1 MIPFIVLFC
10 VISNG
15 HSLTCSLQGDR
26 TADCRSLDLQ
36 SIPSHLKSS
45 ITHLNMRD
53 NNLTEL
59 NPGDLQFYPNIT
71 ELDLSYNHLSRIQPG
86 VFMGMSSIERLEL
99 VGNKLNYCN
108 DSLPKNAFDGLVS
121 LRKLLLYEQN
131 STQTRVCPAYPYG
144 TFSFT
149 PQLQYLGL
157 SVTADTLPPVPID
170 IVDLEFLHTL
180 EFRRGNINFISTD
193 SLAPLSHSSVT
204 SLVFTFMGLLQ
215 GIQNG
220 TFKAIPSLETI
231 VLNRVWDITPSAFMA
246 ALDNIGSMNIKNIH
260 LHISAMTQSEKDL
273 PLSLFCNDIGRNLER
288 VSLSVLNFDKPI
300 NLRLLECLVKVQE
313 ISIMY
318 SDYNNVIFH
327 QHKEQKIQFTFFA
340 QFEHLK
346 VLNLFKLDH
355 SGQEYH
361 AYFIHCLQKNNR
373 GCSREVEDFF
383 APSIQYTPRYNLE
396 HSDASSRINKTL
408 TSIYITEWGTGCL
421 PLENAIILKL
431 DALKN
436 TQIIDMHQFSLL
448 CNTGWMDTDGGM
460 SGLYQLRYLNL
471 SDNGLTSLPRIQ
483 DASNLEV
490 LDVSKNRLGLRHS
503 EGWSLRK
510 EFFWHSSKL
519 IELGISN
526 NRLTELSKDVLNQW
540 PVMEILELADN
551 RLTKITFLT
560 HGSGDQLTYVD
571 LSENSLSKLEDK
583 DIKHLKQFERNSF
596 AINLKNNPFVC
607 VCALKETAIWLIST
621 KVNVQDKD
629 EYICNN
635 NQTINVTKLDI
646 HNLCPSSLILLL

>member
-26 TADCRSLDLQ
+26 TADCRSLHLQ
-36 SIPSHLKSS
+36 SIPSHLPPS
-45 ITHLNMRD
+45 ITHLKMRH

-86 VFMGMSSIERLEL
+86 VFMGMSSIVRLEL

-180 EFRRGNINFISTD
+180 EFRRGNINFILTD
-193 SLAPLSHSSVT
+193 SLAPLSHSCVT
-204 SLVFTFMGLLQ
+204 SLVFTNMGLLQ

-231 VLNRVWDITPSAFMA
+231 VLNRVGHITPSVFLT

-260 LHISAMTQSEKDL
+260 LDISAMTQSEKDL

-288 VSLSVLNFDKPI
+288 VSLSLINFNKPI
-300 NLRLLECLVKVQE
+300 NLRFLECLVNIQE
-313 ISIMY
+313 ISIRY
-318 SDYNNVIFH
+318 SEYSELSFTLPRHEPV
-327 QHKEQKIQFTFFA
+327 QFVFA
-340 QFEHLK
+340 FLAKFEHLR
-346 VLNLFKLDH
+346 VLNLFKFGH
-355 SGQEYH
+355 SRTQYY
-361 AYFIHCLQKNNR
+361 ADFIRCRSRDNQ

-383 APSIQYTPRYNLE
+383 AP
-396 HSDASSRINKTL
+396 
-408 TSIYITEWGTGCL
+408 
-421 PLENAIILKL
+421 
-431 DALKN
+431 KN
-436 TQIIDMHQFSLL
+436 TK
-448 CNTGWMDTDGGM
+448 
-460 SGLYQLRYLNL
+460 L
-471 SDNGLTSLPRIQ
+471 S
-483 DASNLEV
+483 
-490 LDVSKNRLGLRHS
+490 
-503 EGWSLRK
+503 
-510 EFFWHSSKL
+510 
-519 IELGISN
+519 
-526 NRLTELSKDVLNQW
+526 
-540 PVMEILELADN
+540 
-551 RLTKITFLT
+551 
-560 HGSGDQLTYVD
+560 
-571 LSENSLSKLEDK
+571 
-583 DIKHLKQFERNSF
+583 
-596 AINLKNNPFVC
+596 
-607 VCALKETAIWLIST
+607 
-621 KVNVQDKD
+621 
-629 EYICNN
+629 
-635 NQTINVTKLDI
+635 
-646 HNLCPSSLILLL
+646 